1 MHIWLIAGLLLPWLT
16 AAVLA
21 LWPAR
26 ADRMARHGALAGSI
40 LTVATLTIAWSRWT
54 PTVDF
59 RTLERITWLPEAG
72 LELVLAVDG
81 LSFLFLFLTCWVSAL
96 VTWFSGPYLPHA
108 QHEEDSRRREA
119 TFYALLSAFTG
130 SMLAMVVSG
139 HVLQFYAFWELTS
152 LASFLLIGFWNHH
165 AAARAGAMRSLG
177 LTTVGS
183 LLMLVGLIGLAHA
196 LGTWHLQE
204 VLARREAWP
213 AIPGAWLWTALIL
226 MGALS
231 KSAQVPFSAWLPGAM
246 AAPTPVSAFLH
257 SAALVAAGIYLLARL
272 FPVLSAVPIWQWLLI
287 PSGLVGGLLGGFM
300 ALRQGEI
307 KALLAYSTISQY
319 AFIVLAFGLGS
330 VTGAQA
336 GLYAFFVHAFI
347 KAGLFLVSGAVTYL
361 TGEKSFHALGGL
373 ARRQPMLAAL
383 ATVLALSLGGLPIFG
398 GFYYKEELLH
408 AALDQEAWL
417 LLGSMLVGGGLT
429 FFYMLRFFDEIFAG
443 DGPPTP
449 IATPLPPSMLAAIA
463 LLAGVSLLTGLA
475 PNWMNRA
482 LLDPAISSVLQ
493 RPATFSVELKLG
505 GLFLMSLAI
514 LAIAAG
520 VWNLWRRSPVPWM
533 RYVPLPEQLSFGG
546 GRLLRLYAFLS
557 RKALGLHSGNLREY
571 LRWELLAAL
580 ALMAILWQPVTW
592 GPFAWDVPIDWPVTV
607 MLGVALLAASA
618 TIWLRY
624 HVLAVIALTLSGYSL
639 AVVFALMHA
648 PDVALAQVL
657 VETLATFSI
666 VLALGRSRQVRP
678 DATKILSA
686 GRTDWRRWSLSLALG
701 GIVGW
706 LTFWSS
712 RHFPPESL
720 GGRYAREGFPLTG
733 MHDLVTAILTDFRAL
748 DTLVEIL
755 VFAAAAFAV
764 RALFKRP
771 EVSHE

>member
-1 MHIWLIAGLLLPWLT
+1 MLTWLFAGLAWPWLV
-16 AAVLA
+16 ALVLA

-26 ADRMARHGALAGSI
+26 ADRSARHVALAGSVG
-40 LTVATLTIAWSRWT
+40 TVALLTLAWAAWA
-54 PTVDF
+54 PTVELT
-59 RTLERITWLPEAG
+59 TLARAAWLPAAG
-72 LELVLAVDG
+72 LELVVAVDG
-81 LSFLFLFLTCWVSAL
+81 LSFLFLFLTSWVSAL
-96 VTWFSGPYLPHA
+96 VTWFSGPYLSHA
-108 QHEEDSRRREA
+108 QDDEGSVRREA

-130 SMLAMVVSG
+130 SMLGLVVAG
-139 HVLQFYAFWELTS
+139 HLLQFYAFWELTS

-165 AAARAGAMRSLG
+165 PAARAGALRSLG

-183 LLMLVGLIGLAHA
+183 LLMLVGLIGLWRAT
-196 LGTWHLQE
+196 GSWHVAE
-204 VLARREAWP
+204 VLASRAAWP
-213 AIPGAWLWTALIL
+213 THAGAWLWTGLIL
-226 MGALS
+226 MGALA
-231 KSAQVPFSAWLPGAM
+231 KSAQVPFSIWLPGAM

-257 SAALVAAGIYLLARL
+257 SAALVAGGIYLLARL
-272 FPVLSAVPIWQWLLI
+272 FPVLSTVPVWQWLLI
-287 PSGLVGGLLGGFM
+287 PSGLVGGILGGLM

-319 AFIVLAFGLGS
+319 AFIVLAFGLGTT
-330 VTGAQA
+330 TGAQA

-361 TGEKSFHALGGL
+361 TGEKRFCALGGL

-417 LLGSMLVGGGLT
+417 LLGSLLVGGGLT

-443 DGPPTP
+443 DSPADPTP
-449 IATPLPPSMLAAIA
+449 PLPFGMLGAIA

-493 RPATFSVELKLG
+493 APSAFTVELELG

-514 LAIAAG
+514 LAGAAG
-520 VWNLWRRSPVPWM
+520 VWNLWRRSRAPWM
-533 RYVPLPEQLSFGG
+533 RYVPLPAELPFGG
-546 GRLLRLYAFLS
+546 RRVLRFYRALS
-557 RKALGLHSGNLREY
+557 ARALGLHTGNLRDY
-571 LRWELLAAL
+571 LRWELLAAVGL
-580 ALMAILWQPVTW
+580 IAVFWRPVGW
-592 GPFAWDVPIDWPVTV
+592 GPFTREIPVDWGVTV
-607 MLGVALLAASA
+607 MLGVALMAAGA
-618 TIWLRY
+618 TVWLRY
-624 HVLAVIALTLSGYSL
+624 HVLAIIALTLSGYAL

-666 VLALGRSRQVRP
+666 VLALGRSRQVQPQETR
-678 DATKILSA
+678 ILSA
-686 GRTDWRRWSLSLALG
+686 GRNDWGRWALSLVLG
-701 GIVGW
+701 GTVGW
-706 LTFWSS
+706 LTFWVSQ
-712 RHFPPESL
+712 HFPPESI
-720 GGRYAREGFPLTG
+720 GGRYAREGFALTG

-748 DTLVEIL
+748 DTAIEIL
-755 VFAAAAFAV
+755 VFAAAALAV

-771 EVSHE
+771 EVRHD